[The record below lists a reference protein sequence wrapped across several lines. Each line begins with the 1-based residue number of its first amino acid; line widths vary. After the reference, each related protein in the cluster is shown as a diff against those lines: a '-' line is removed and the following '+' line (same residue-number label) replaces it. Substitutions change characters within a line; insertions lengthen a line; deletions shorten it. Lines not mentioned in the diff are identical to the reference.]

1 MKILVDQKELA
12 AALAKLQPFIPKK
25 PQHPVL
31 ANVLLNAAD
40 DQLHLSAFDL
50 AQSLQLTVACTV
62 TEPGATTLPASL
74 TTAIVAKCQA
84 GPLTLAVTDNTATLS
99 SASGEYEVRGI
110 SADEYPNLPE
120 CRAEAIALEATDL
133 YRTIREVAFAVA
145 TDDSKM
151 ILNGIHLSLQ
161 DGILRAAA
169 TDGHRLAYTQHELDT
184 TAELPPLTINPAPLR
199 AFLKNTG
206 GELRV
211 QADPA
216 EVAIAVDDARLTVR
230 PIDGTYPQYQQLI
243 PERFAIKAV
252 VERQLLIQSLERLA
266 VFAAE
271 GAGNHVIRLDLD
283 HAQLLMQCDAAE
295 RGRAQESIALESHDG
310 GAIAVAFNVRYLVD
324 GLKAMTGETVMFHL
338 NSPTMPVV
346 LSGEGAN
353 RYLLMPVQ
361 IRG

>member
-50 AQSLQLTVACTV
+50 AQSLQLTVPCTV

-151 ILNGIHLSLQ
+151 ILNGIHLSLR

-206 GELRV
+206 GALQV
-211 QADPA
+211 QADPV
-216 EVAIAVDDARLTVR
+216 EVAIAIDDSRLTVR
-230 PIDGTYPQYQQLI
+230 PIDGTYPQYEKLI
-243 PERFAIKAV
+243 PERFAITAV
-252 VERQLLIQSLERLA
+252 VERQLLLQALERLA

-271 GAGNHVIRLDLD
+271 GQNHVIRLGLADHQMDL
-283 HAQLLMQCDAAE
+283 QCDAAE
-295 RGRAQESIALESHDG
+295 RGRAHESLALEALIGDD
-310 GAIAVAFNVRYLVD
+310 ITVAFNVRYLAD
-324 GLKAMTGETVMFHL
+324 GLKALTGETVTFHL

-346 LSGEGAN
+346 LSGDGAN